1 MNPSKT
7 RTLTALTAIT
17 TIATAALIGLPL
29 AAQAQAQPQPQPQP
43 QPPATDAAAKDKA
56 AIEAAF
62 RRADVNKDGKLSRAE
77 AEMLPSIAA
86 RFDEIDKDKKG
97 YLTLDEF
104 MSAVAAP
111 IS

>member
-7 RTLTALTAIT
+7 RALAALTAIT
-17 TIATAALIGLPL
+17 ALATAALIGVPL
-29 AAQAQAQPQPQPQP
+29 AAQAQTQPQP

-104 MSAVAAP
+104 MAAVAAP

>member
-29 AAQAQAQPQPQPQP
+29 AAQAQAQPQPQP